1 VTPSKRHNVTVHGP
15 ADGQPMMFAHGF
27 GCDQA
32 MWRFVWPAF
41 SEEYRVVLFDH
52 VGYGGSDAAAFDRHR
67 HATLDGYAADV
78 LAICDEL
85 GLDDVVFVGH
95 SVSSMIGVLAAAAQP
110 ERFARL
116 VLVGPSPRYLD
127 DGDYVGG
134 FSEEDIADLL
144 ESLESNYL
152 GWSSAMAPVIMGN
165 PSARSSPGSSRTPSA
180 GRTRRSPPPS
190 RARRSWRQPP
200 GPRAG
205 AHAGARAAGLGRRDR
220 AAAVGEFVHDRLPD
234 SRLVLLSAT
243 GHCPNLSAPEETVA
257 GHQDV
262 PGAMTIPEALL
273 DESAEDLFE
282 TAPCGYLTT
291 AVDGRFLRV
300 NRTFEE
306 MAGRERED
314 LLGKRRFRTC

>member
-1 VTPSKRHNVTVHGP
+1 MSPSERHNVTVHGP

-41 SEEYRVVLFDH
+41 SDEYRVVLFDH

-85 GLDDVVFVGH
+85 ALDDVVFVGH
-95 SVSSMIGVLAAAAQP
+95 SVSAMIGVLAAAARP

-127 DGDYVGG
+127 DEGYVGG

-152 GWSSAMAPVIMGN
+152 GWSSTMAPVIMGN
-165 PSARSSPGSSRTPSA
+165 PERPELARELTNSFCRTDPEIAAAFARATFLADNRQDLERVRTPALVLQASDDA
-180 GRTRRSPPPS
+180 I
-190 RARRSWRQPP
+190 A
-200 GPRAG
+200 PRP
-205 AHAGARAAGLGRRDR
+205 
-220 AAAVGEFVHDRLPD
+220 VGEFVHDRLPD

-257 GHQDV
+257 
-262 PGAMTIPEALL
+262 AIKT
-273 DESAEDLFE
+273 
-282 TAPCGYLTT
+282 YL
-291 AVDGRFLRV
+291 AR
-300 NRTFEE
+300 
-306 MAGRERED
+306 
-314 LLGKRRFRTC
+314 